1 MWVLL
6 GNSSRPPR
14 SNGELPPLLLRLT
27 NLLGYLF
34 LILVNVLSS
43 VGALGGTNAEVSAKF
58 PTPLTPAGWAFA
70 IWGLIFAL
78 EGLGVVYQIMNN
90 GYQEGGWKASLVMK
104 IGYGWQVGWLF
115 QDLWQFAFVRES
127 VPGMWLAAFA
137 LLGAL
142 AAFQLTLHRLS
153 GTTKEL
159 RARGYAGMPVLAYVF
174 YKLPTAVNAAWLSVA
189 AALGILIVP
198 VSYGVS
204 REQLVAPA
212 ALLAVA
218 VTAGGLWRL
227 LRHRDAAYGFTL
239 IWALSAVASNSSGNV
254 PKVVKIVGIVC
265 LVILALGVV
274 SALVRAHKEHSTA
287 AAAAASG
294 VGGSLLIDPYNNSY
308 GLYSDQRTF
317 LSDPDTPAGFHQKSS
332 GSFTFPELQ
341 APDGG
346 VSSFVQRPSS
356 EGVMVAVVLGGA
368 DKSKPSLAPVQP
380 PLGLGSSGNGVLD
393 VGHVKGQGPPRV
405 SGRCI
410 DDSSVRRTGSTAGG
424 RQGAGE
430 YESVVR
436 EAGMEGSPG
445 PNSGRRVR
453 FRDEEV
459 AVPAVGGGW
468 Q

>member
-43 VGALGGTNAEVSAKF
+43 VGALCGTNAEVSAKF

-78 EGLGVVYQIMNN
+78 EGLGIVYQIMNN
-90 GYQEGGWKASLVMK
+90 GYQEGGWKASIVMK
-104 IGYGWQVGWLF
+104 IGYGWQVGWVF
-115 QDLWQFAFVRES
+115 QDLWQFAFVREN

-137 LLGAL
+137 LLVAL
-142 AAFQLTLHRLS
+142 VAFQLTLHRLS

-174 YKLPTAVNAAWLSVA
+174 YKLPTAVNAAWISVA

-212 ALLAVA
+212 AVLAVA

-254 PKVVKIVGIVC
+254 PKAVKIVGIVC

-317 LSDPDTPAGFHQKSS
+317 LSDPSPPASFHQKSS
-332 GSFTFPELQ
+332 GNFTFPELQ

-346 VSSFVQRPSS
+346 VSSVPRPSAD
-356 EGVMVAVVLGGA
+356 GVMVAVVLGGA
-368 DKSKPSLAPVQP
+368 DKSKPSLAPVEP
-380 PLGLGSSGNGVLD
+380 PLGLGSSANSVLG
-393 VGHVKGQGPPRV
+393 VGHVKGVGSTRV
-405 SGRCI
+405 SGRGI
-410 DDSSVRRTGSTAGG
+410 DDSSVRRTGSTAGVQ
-424 RQGAGE
+424 QGPGD
-430 YESVVR
+430 YESAVQQGGTV
-436 EAGMEGSPG
+436 GPPG

-453 FRDEEV
+453 FQDEEV